1 MTNRGV
7 WMSVLE
13 KAFAKMYGNYSALV
27 GGAPE
32 RAVQALI
39 GTPGQSYNVRTMTT
53 DKIYKAV
60 DDARF
65 EDVMVATSF
74 TTAYYGITA

>member
-53 DKIYKAV
+53 D
-60 DDARF
+60 
-65 EDVMVATSF
+65 
-74 TTAYYGITA
+74 